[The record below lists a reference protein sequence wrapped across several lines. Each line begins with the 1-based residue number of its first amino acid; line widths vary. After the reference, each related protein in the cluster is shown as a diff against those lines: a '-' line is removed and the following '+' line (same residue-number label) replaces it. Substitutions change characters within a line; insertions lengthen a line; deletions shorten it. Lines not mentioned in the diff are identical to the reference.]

1 MFIVETKGFQQ
12 VQPLPS
18 LKTRKGLEI
27 SERRDPGAS
36 AKLGIPPA
44 PGGTGKAHLLSGCA
58 HRDLCQGSEGRHR
71 PAFPEWERWELYSG
85 TVHQNKSLWGIPEA
99 APAPGTAHTE
109 VLLPPREE
117 KLGLKRSQCL
127 QQPRAGQGPRSDTPR
142 SLQGSRGFTS
152 PAPSVP
158 PQHHPTA
165 GATATSA
172 ASLGQQ
178 PGMGT
183 EVATV
188 RVTSA
193 LPIPLHRELQALPR
207 VT

>member
-1 MFIVETKGFQQ
+1 MRGGILEH
-12 VQPLPS
+12 LPS
-18 LKTRKGLEI
+18 WEYPQHLEEQVKPI
-27 SERRDPGAS
+27 SCLAVPTE
-36 AKLGIPPA
+36 I
-44 PGGTGKAHLLSGCA
+44 CA
-58 HRDLCQGSEGRHR
+58 RDLRADTD

-99 APAPGTAHTE
+99 ALAPGTAHTE

-142 SLQGSRGFTS
+142 SLQGSGGFTS

-165 GATATSA
+165 GATATST

-183 EVATV
+183 E
-188 RVTSA
+188 RW
-193 LPIPLHRELQALPR
+193 PQ
-207 VT
+207 